1 MSSAY
6 AKVCMNYASSSFW
19 DFSHHMLHK
28 VGWNLLLE
36 TLACARVNATLHKIT
51 KKGNL
56 SLHQFQTTWTNR
68 LGKNKFDLI
77 EFLLRRVVILLLCK
91 EWGGK
96 TALALFVIKT
106 SPLSRLVCRDSCL
119 FPHAPN
125 ESEQTRET
133 LVLRSGFFLSRVRC
147 LLCRFPLNARAAEK

>member
-96 TALALFVIKT
+96 TALFLLLKRVLSLCLCVEIPVYFRTHQMRASKRERHWCRALV
-106 SPLSRLVCRDSCL
+106 
-119 FPHAPN
+119 
-125 ESEQTRET
+125 
-133 LVLRSGFFLSRVRC
+133 FFLSRV
-147 LLCRFPLNARAAEK
+147 LCRFPLNARAAEK